1 MRRERSHCTRT
12 GARSTRP
19 RRPTPSTPLALSF
32 AAALALAG
40 SHAAAQSNAVA
51 DFYRGKTVSVVIG
64 SKSGTLSIASQ
75 IVARHI
81 GRHLPGQPTSVS
93 QQMPGGAHLVAT
105 NYVYNV
111 AAADGLTILA
121 VNPQVGMAQ
130 LAKVPA
136 VRFDVAKFE
145 WLGSSGSDGVLLGIR
160 ADLPHKTFDDIRR
173 SAQPLIVG
181 STGPGSNSYDMPLL
195 LKEFAGANF
204 KLVTGYAA
212 NTDIFLALQR
222 KEVDAWTALSTTVK
236 LAAAQGIVRPMVR
249 ARTAVP
255 GLENLPV
262 DEALATDPVG
272 RSLMAVRGIPL
283 SIGRAFGVRSGTPPE
298 RIAALR
304 EALTATIA
312 DPKFRAEAQAATI
325 ETEHIAASEVT
336 RLFAELLNQPPA
348 VLDVMGKYIKAGE

>member
-1 MRRERSHCTRT
+1 MKRWIGFS
-12 GARSTRP
+12 
-19 RRPTPSTPLALSF
+19 ALV
-32 AAALALAG
+32 AATAF
-40 SHAAAQSNAVA
+40 SSVAACAQA

-64 SKSGTLSIASQ
+64 SKSGTLSIAAQ
-75 IVARHI
+75 IVGRHI
-81 GRHLPGQPTSVS
+81 GRHIPGQPASVA

-121 VNPQVGMAQ
+121 VNPQVAMAQ

-173 SAQPLIVG
+173 SPLPLIVG
-181 STGPGSNSYDMPLL
+181 STGPGSNSYDFPLL

-212 NTDIFLALQR
+212 NTDIYLALQR

-249 ARTAVP
+249 ARTPVP
-255 GLENLPV
+255 GLAELPV

-304 EALTATIA
+304 AALAATVA

-325 ETEHIAASEVT
+325 ETEHIGAEQVT

-348 VLDVMGKYIKAGE
+348 VLEVMGKYIKAGE